1 MKTRQERNADMRH
14 RRGCWGWWRAGAALL
29 VLAAGWMPVGHA
41 ADAAPGPETA
51 DARVERT
58 VPQPLPGHPGN
69 VFLAGEAVV
78 VSAPPDTAWTRFRV
92 LDEAGEAL
100 GQGAREGDGGR
111 VSPGVL
117 PVGWYRIEF
126 LDADG
131 GIAAWTTA
139 AVLAP
144 LAAPTPPD
152 SPVCIDTA
160 MAWFAR
166 NNAGKQRAFA
176 SLAALAG
183 VNWSRDR
190 MAWGELETAPG
201 VFAQD
206 GASYDTSASAAAA
219 EGLNVL
225 QVFHHTP
232 SWAVNPDLDGDQGGG
247 RFPRD
252 LRDLYRFCQTMAE
265 RYRGRV
271 QAWEPWNEANITPFG
286 GHLINEMCSLQ
297 KAAFLAFKA
306 GDPEL
311 TVCWNVYAG
320 SGSRHH
326 SEGVL
331 LNEVWPYFETYNIHT
346 YNAPADY
353 LPDFEGP
360 RDAAS
365 GRPVWLTECGIRLE
379 AAGPDPQADLSRE
392 DESRQARFIA
402 QSYATSLYSGVNRHF
417 FFILGNYNER
427 GIQFGLLRHDLTPRP
442 GYVALAA
449 AGRMLAGAQ
458 PLGRLCLDARANAW
472 AYVFRA
478 RPDGRPAEV
487 LVAWADAA
495 VAWPPVLKREPVA
508 VFDHLGRTRAAGA
521 ALELGPGT
529 LFIVTPE
536 GACDGLALESPPP
549 VAAFRGGTASPVVL
563 QAELPRETA
572 RLEPQAYELTAGQPA
587 AIPLWVYNFS
597 GEPVE
602 GRLAVAGAPAEWQV
616 GIPGEPV
623 QIPPFERIPVTLD
636 LAMPPNGRAALLG
649 DWLRIQGDFVPAGKP
664 VLAFRLIGARDSLA
678 PQHVRPVEG
687 AADPARWEDNIVGGA
702 TMSHRAA
709 GDGALVFS
717 MQFGEGDPW
726 SYPRLRLEPAERPA
740 ADDDGIA
747 VTVHLAEG
755 GGAINVQFIE
765 ETGAA
770 YLARLSPPEGAEGP
784 QRLTALF
791 DDARWASHSRPDANG
806 RLDPEQ
812 VSVLLIGI
820 NSQRNSRAELV
831 IANPAWVRY

>member
-1 MKTRQERNADMRH
+1 MRH
-14 RRGCWGWWRAGAALL
+14 LRMDWTVWTFGTALVL
-29 VLAAGWMPVGHA
+29 LAAGGMSAANA
-41 ADAAPGPETA
+41 ADTEPDTGTAA
-51 DARVERT
+51 ARTERT

-78 VSAPPDTAWTRFRV
+78 VPAPSDAAWTRFRV
-92 LDEAGEAL
+92 LDEAGETQ

-111 VSPGVL
+111 VSAGTL
-117 PVGWYRIEF
+117 PIGWYRIEF
-126 LDADG
+126 LDASG
-131 GIAAWTTA
+131 GTAPWTTA

-144 LAAPTPPD
+144 LTAPVPPD

-166 NNAGKQRAFA
+166 KDAGRQRAFA

-190 MAWGELETAPG
+190 MAWAELETAPG

-206 GASYDTSASAAAA
+206 GTSYDTSASAAAA

-232 SWAVNPDLDGDQGGG
+232 SWAVNPELDGDNAGG

-331 LNEVWPYFETYNIHT
+331 LNEAWPYFETYNIHT
-346 YNAPADY
+346 YDAPAEY
-353 LPDFEGP
+353 LTNFEGP

-365 GRPVWLTECGIRLE
+365 GRPIWLTECGIRLK
-379 AAGPDPQADLSRE
+379 AAGPDPEADLSPE
-392 DESRQARFIA
+392 DKSRQARFIA

-458 PLGRLCLDARANAW
+458 PLGRLCINANANAW

-487 LVAWADAA
+487 LVAWADTA
-495 VAWPPVLKREPVA
+495 VSWPPVLKREPVA
-508 VFDHLGRTRAAGA
+508 VYDYLGRTQAAGA
-521 ALELGPGT
+521 ALELGPAAR
-529 LFIVTPE
+529 FIVAPE
-536 GACDGLALESPPP
+536 GACEGLPLEPPPP
-549 VAAFRGGTASPVVL
+549 VAAFRGGTPSPVVL

-572 RLEPQAYELTAGQPA
+572 RLAPQAYELTAGQPA
-587 AIPLWVYNFS
+587 AVPLWVYNFS
-597 GEPVE
+597 AEPVE
-602 GRLAVAGAPAEWQV
+602 GRLAVADAPSDWQV
-616 GIPGEPV
+616 GVSGEPV
-623 QIPPFERIPVTLD
+623 LVPPFDRIPVTLD
-636 LAMPPNGRAALLG
+636 LTMPPNGRAALLG
-649 DWLRIQGDFVPAGKP
+649 DWLRIQGDFGPAGHP
-664 VLAFRLIGARDSLA
+664 VLAFRLIGARDSLT
-678 PQHVRPVEG
+678 PRHVRPLDG
-687 AADPARWEDNIVGGA
+687 AADPARWEDNIAGGA
-702 TMSHRAA
+702 TMSHQAA

-717 MQFGEGDPW
+717 MAFGDGDPW
-726 SYPRLRLEPAERPA
+726 SYPRLHLEPAERPA

-755 GGAINVQFIE
+755 EGAVNVQFIE

-770 YLARLSPPEGAEGP
+770 YLAGLGMPAGVEGP

-791 DDARWASHSRPDANG
+791 GDARWASYSRPDPNG

-820 NSQRNSRAELV
+820 NSQRNTRAELV
-831 IANPAWVRY
+831 IGNPAWVRY